1 MSNFLDIEDLGD
13 FEERAL
19 SSQLGKKQ
27 KEYQRTHGISIILV
41 TGVHLDSITGWVWKK
56 VRPF

>member
-41 TGVHLDSITGWVWKK
+41 TGVHLDSITG
-56 VRPF
+56 